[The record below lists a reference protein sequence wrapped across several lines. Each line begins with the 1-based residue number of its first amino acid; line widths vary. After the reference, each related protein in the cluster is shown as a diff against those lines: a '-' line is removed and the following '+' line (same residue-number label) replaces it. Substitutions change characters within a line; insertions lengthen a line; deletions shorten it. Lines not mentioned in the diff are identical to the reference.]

1 MDAKSSPAG
10 MVVGSPPEGRPPPL
24 RRLAAWLQREWPG
37 LAGIAVLIGLLL
49 ILRGDALLST
59 ASFNPDEAE
68 FLAEAKRVGL
78 SWIPYAT
85 STETTH
91 FYLLPWTLA
100 MLGRLGLSLGLPLA
114 HLLAGLVYLFLGSVT
129 WWCLHRR
136 VGIWF
141 GGLGVAGPIVV
152 LFAARDHAD
161 FLSFSSELVP
171 VVFMAAGVAVAFA
184 PRRPPGPVR
193 VAVASMLLGLAPLGK
208 LQALPLALV
217 LCAGVVVYVQR
228 QQTGRPAGTGRAF
241 TIAATRGL
249 GWFLLPTILFVTLL
263 VVTGKLTQFIG
274 EPIAFQID
282 YALRRGVIQPGGDLG
297 WQARLTGLSSLI
309 APAQA
314 VSSVILAAG
323 TVSLGSILL
332 RPWSWRRRRALLGI
346 TLLCAAVL
354 AGLLGAIAP
363 FPYFPHYSV
372 LLFAGAMLGS
382 VVSSA
387 VMTDAQSPA
396 PRMPSTRRAHASSPL
411 LVVLAAACIIPLAPL
426 ILRAPT
432 WPTGWSSLI
441 ASNEADVA
449 RSTHPSDTKLLTLCP
464 PKSRVF
470 VWGWANELYSNFA
483 WTPASR
489 YVNSIWQIFPLQRQ
503 TAYRANLAS
512 ELVNEPPQCIINAVG
527 PGFFGG
533 IPTEMTVQAT
543 IPGVQ
548 LLLAKCYQPS
558 SVPGPNGS
566 TLSLFVRRAE
576 CAGRSVTP

>member
-1 MDAKSSPAG
+1 MDSKSRPAG
-10 MVVGSPPEGRPPPL
+10 TVVDSPPEGRPPPL

-37 LAGIAVLIGLLL
+37 LAGIAVLAGLLL
-49 ILRGDALLST
+49 ILRGDALLSA

-100 MLGRLGLSLGLPLA
+100 MLGRLGFSLGLPLA
-114 HLLAGLVYLFLGSVT
+114 HLLAGLAYLFLGSVT

-136 VGIWF
+136 VGVWF
-141 GGLGVAGPIVV
+141 AGLGVAGPIVV

-171 VVFMAAGVAVAFA
+171 VVVMAAGIAVAFA
-184 PRRPPGPVR
+184 PRRPPGPIR
-193 VAVASMLLGLAPLGK
+193 VAIASMLLGLAPLGK

-217 LCAGVVVYVQR
+217 LCASVVIYAQR
-228 QQTGRPAGTGRAF
+228 QHTARPAGRAF
-241 TIAATRGL
+241 TIAASRGL
-249 GWFLLPTILFVTLL
+249 GWFLLPTILFMTLL
-263 VVTGKLTQFIG
+263 LVTGKLALFIN
-274 EPIAFQID
+274 EPVAFQID

-297 WQARLTGLSSLI
+297 WQARLAGLSSLI
-309 APAQA
+309 PPAQA
-314 VSSVILAAG
+314 VTSIILAAG

-346 TLLCAAVL
+346 TLLFAAVL

-387 VMTDAQSPA
+387 VMADARSPA

-411 LVVLAAACIIPLAPL
+411 LIILAAACVIPVAPL

-432 WPTGWSSLI
+432 WPTGWGSLI
-441 ASNEADVA
+441 ASNEVDVA

-470 VWGWANELYSNFA
+470 VWGWANELYSYFA

-503 TAYRANLAS
+503 AAYRANLTS
-512 ELVNEPPQCIINAVG
+512 ELMNERPKCIINAVG

-533 IPTEMTVQAT
+533 IPTGTTIQAT

-548 LLLAKCYQPS
+548 GLLTKCYQS
-558 SVPGPNGS
+558 ASVPGPNGS
-566 TLSLFVRRAE
+566 TLPLFVRRAE
-576 CAGRSVTP
+576 CDGRPVIP